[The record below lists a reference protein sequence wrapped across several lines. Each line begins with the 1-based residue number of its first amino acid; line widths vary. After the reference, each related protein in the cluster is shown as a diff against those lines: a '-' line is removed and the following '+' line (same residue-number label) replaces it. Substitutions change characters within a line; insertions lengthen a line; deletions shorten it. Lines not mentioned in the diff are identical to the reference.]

1 MELKKNPKVD
11 LQNRKGIFLEIGLIL
26 ALGLC
31 IGAFSVSQKEKK
43 IENFAPVEIVETVDL
58 VDITTQEE
66 LKPETPPQ
74 KQTVQ
79 VITDILQ
86 IVDNDT
92 KIETEFTF
100 VDFDNFENVEIA
112 PIEIQEEEIE
122 EEEIF
127 MRAEEMPTFQG
138 GDITKFREW
147 VMRRFRYPA
156 IAQENGIQGKVTLQF
171 VVEKDGSVTN
181 IQVLQTPDPVLSDE
195 VVRVVNDSPKWKP
208 GKQRNEPVRVKYIL
222 PVDFRIQN

>member
-1 MELKKNPKVD
+1 MEIKKNPKVD
-11 LQNRKGIFLEIGLIL
+11 LQNRKGIFLEIGMIL
-26 ALGLC
+26 ALGLV
-31 IGAFSVSQKEKK
+31 IVAFSVNQKEVKV
-43 IENFAPVEIVETVDL
+43 EDFGPMEIVETVDL

-79 VITDILQ
+79 VITDLLQ

-92 KIETEFTF
+92 KIETTF
-100 VDFDNFENVEIA
+100 DFIDFDDFESVEIA
-112 PIEIQEEEIE
+112 PIEMEEEEIE

-127 MRAEEMPTFQG
+127 VRAEEMPTFQG
-138 GDITKFREW
+138 GDLTKFRDW

-156 IAQENGIQGKVTLQF
+156 IAQENGIQGKVTLRF

-195 VVRVVNDSPKWKP
+195 VVRVVADSPKWKP
-208 GKQRNEPVRVKYIL
+208 GKQRNEAVRVSYIL

>member
-26 ALGLC
+26 ALSVV
-31 IGAFSVSQKEKK
+31 IGAFSVNQKEKK
-43 IENFAPVEIVETVDL
+43 IEDFAPVEIVESVDL

-79 VITDILQ
+79 VITDLLQ

-100 VDFDNFENVEIA
+100 VDFDDFESVDIA
-112 PIEIQEEEIE
+112 PIEIEEEEIE

-138 GDITKFREW
+138 GDLTKFREW
-147 VMRRFRYPA
+147 VLRRFRYPA

-195 VVRVVNDSPKWKP
+195 VIRVVSDSPKWKP

>member
-11 LQNRKGIFLEIGLIL
+11 LQNRKGIFLEIGLII
-26 ALGLC
+26 ALGIV
-31 IGAFSVSQKEKK
+31 IGAFSVNQKEQK
-43 IENFAPVEIVETVDL
+43 IENFAPVEVVETVDL

-100 VDFDNFENVEIA
+100 VDFDNFEDVEIA
-112 PIEIQEEEIE
+112 PIEIEEEEIE

>member
-1 MELKKNPKVD
+1 
-11 LQNRKGIFLEIGLIL
+11 
-26 ALGLC
+26 
-31 IGAFSVSQKEKK
+31 
-43 IENFAPVEIVETVDL
+43 
-58 VDITTQEE
+58 
-66 LKPETPPQ
+66 
-74 KQTVQ
+74 
-79 VITDILQ
+79 
-86 IVDNDT
+86 
-92 KIETEFTF
+92 
-100 VDFDNFENVEIA
+100 
-112 PIEIQEEEIE
+112 
-122 EEEIF
+122 